1 MIRPD
6 VIYLIAENAATHGVH
21 DTVED
26 VKRKV
31 LCTVESVTRSEFY
44 NALNVGIRPERVFR
58 IPIGDAYHE
67 ERLVEFHGKRYRVIR
82 TYEAED
88 GSLELTVE
96 RGDVNGEETDTDS
109 SDTDNSNS

>member
-44 NALNVGIRPERVFR
+44 NALNVGIRPEHVFR
-58 IPIGDAYHE
+58 IPIGDAYHD
-67 ERLVEFHGKRYRVIR
+67 ERLAELSTDKNRRGRPLIVMVPEDKPKPTRKRVRKN
-82 TYEAED
+82 D
-88 GSLELTVE
+88 
-96 RGDVNGEETDTDS
+96 
-109 SDTDNSNS
+109 